1 MKYAV
6 QHLVVFL
13 LLLSAC
19 AKQSDSSSSTNGQ
32 AVRVNQ
38 APAATKLG
46 DYWYQGK
53 AELSR
58 YELLQNRYKDQHPGE
73 VVMIFVTEDF
83 LTDKQVKNDN
93 YTNPNSVPILKNNIV
108 KTFPTGIY
116 TYSIMTSVF
125 TPVNTTDQPR
135 TLKVSNSS
143 QEWCGQTYM
152 QVNYDERKKTY
163 DFMLHSYFEN
173 EADKTGRVQARWM
186 EEEFFNRIRIAPD
199 QLPTG
204 RATILPSTEYSR
216 LTHREYSP
224 VQAELSIKEYTG
236 ADFEGKGLVNYTIDY
251 PNLQRKVEI
260 IFEKETPHHIIGW
273 RDTYPSLFDKQPR
286 TTIAKRTHTIMDAY
300 WQHNDLADQ
309 QMRDELG
316 LGH

>member
-13 LLLSAC
+13 LLFSAC
-19 AKQSDSSSSTNGQ
+19 AKQSDSSTSTNGQ

-58 YELLQNRYKDQHPGE
+58 YKLLQNRYKDQHPGE

-116 TYSIMTSVF
+116 TYNIMTSVF
-125 TPVNTTDQPR
+125 TPVNTADQPR

-143 QEWCGQTYM
+143 QEWCGQSYM
-152 QVNYDERKKTY
+152 QVNYDEREKAY

-173 EADKTGRVQARWM
+173 EADKTGRVQAQWM

-204 RATILPSTEYSR
+204 KATVLPSTEYSR
-216 LTHREYSP
+216 LTHRAYSP
-224 VQAELSIKEYTG
+224 AQAELSLIDYTG
-236 ADFEGKGLVNYTIDY
+236 ADFSGEGLMNYTIHY
-251 PNLQRKVEI
+251 PELKRDVEI
-260 IFEKETPHHIIGW
+260 IFEKEAPHHIIGW

-300 WQHNDLADQ
+300 WQHNALQDQ
-309 QMRDELG
+309 AMRQDLG
-316 LGH
+316 LDQ